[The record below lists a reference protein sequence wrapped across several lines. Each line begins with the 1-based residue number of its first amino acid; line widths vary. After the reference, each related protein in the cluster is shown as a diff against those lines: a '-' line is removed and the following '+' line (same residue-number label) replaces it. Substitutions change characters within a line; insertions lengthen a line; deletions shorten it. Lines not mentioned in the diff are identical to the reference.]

1 MVEVVDDCPSPR
13 AMALS
18 VSHRITPRAKV
29 SSCNAHSDTGC
40 SWTSI
45 TENDLILPP
54 QIVFGSGDTLR
65 TLTLTANGGFVR
77 AAAHQ
82 VLEHR
87 TFFGVVTVYAYRE
100 IPHKSLIVGNFLISD
115 VFPLVLGHS
124 HQ

>member
-1 MVEVVDDCPSPR
+1 MTAHHREQWHC
-13 AMALS
+13 LS
-18 VSHRITPRAKV
+18 VTESPPEPRLVPAM
-29 SSCNAHSDTGC
+29 HTGC